1 MSSIPSAEGFDSTL
15 TLLRNPYGF
24 ISQTCRALDT
34 DLFETRILLQKTIC
48 MTGSAAAEVFYSDD
62 KLIRA
67 GSMPGRIQKT
77 LLGEGGIQGLD
88 GAAHQHRKKM
98 FMSLM
103 GTEHIAALQG
113 MSLHMLDN
121 YAPDWEARNEVVFY
135 DKVREML
142 TRAVCAWCG
151 VPLPEAEVA
160 TRTAQLTALFEDAG
174 AIGPKHWAA
183 RLARHRLEKWA
194 AGMIQQVR
202 DGELQPTQESA
213 LHVIATWRDLDGAIL
228 PPKVAARGVVERLAS
243 DRGGVC
249 IHRADGARPVQV
261 PRMAGETAERR
272 RTART
277 LRSGGPPPLSIL
289 SCGRGTSQ
297 KYFRVAR
304 VSLSQRTP
312 GSAGPLWYEHRSAFM
327 GCAT

>member
-1 MSSIPSAEGFDSTL
+1 
-15 TLLRNPYGF
+15 
-24 ISQTCRALDT
+24 
-34 DLFETRILLQKTIC
+34 

-228 PPKVAARGVVERLAS
+228 PPVALPLNPAHGALGALRACASGLHPPAHSLAGGTAPANLALSDGGVVQRPCAA
-243 DRGGVC
+243 V
-249 IHRADGARPVQV
+249 ADG
-261 PRMAGETAERR
+261 TA
-272 RTART
+272 
-277 LRSGGPPPLSIL
+277 L
-289 SCGRGTSQ
+289 
-297 KYFRVAR
+297 
-304 VSLSQRTP
+304 
-312 GSAGPLWYEHRSAFM
+312 
-327 GCAT
+327 